1 MSGDIRSIAP
11 VPETRRRSLIRTTCE
26 IVEHLPKLY
35 REIAMALV
43 RSGEIEITDG
53 RPSDG
58 W

>member
-1 MSGDIRSIAP
+1 MSSGCGSIAP
-11 VPETRRRSLIRTTCE
+11 VPETQRRSLIRTTKE
-26 IVEHLPKLY
+26 IIDHLPKLY

-43 RSGEIEITDG
+43 RSGEIVITDG